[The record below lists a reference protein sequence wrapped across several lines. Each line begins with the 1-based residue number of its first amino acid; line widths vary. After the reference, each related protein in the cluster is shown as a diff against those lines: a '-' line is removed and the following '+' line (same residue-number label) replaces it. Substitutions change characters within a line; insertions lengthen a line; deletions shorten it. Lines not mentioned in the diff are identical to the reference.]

1 MEIFQT
7 IRLGAVNEP
16 EFGADNIRML
26 SWEKLTRMKIL
37 LIEDEPAIASVIQ
50 KGLEKAQ
57 YQVTIAP
64 DGVAGLE
71 LATQELYSLII
82 LDLML
87 PRLDGLGVCRQLR
100 ERGDPIPILMLTAR
114 DAVEDRVIGLTM
126 GADDYLPKPFAF
138 AELLARVQ
146 ALLRRERKHKGRRI
160 VIEDLEIDTQL
171 RRVVRAGREVELS
184 PHEYSLLEAL
194 AAREGQVLTRELIME
209 RVWLDEDSF
218 SNTVDV
224 CVGTLRKK
232 IDAGH
237 LVKLIQ
243 TVHRVGY
250 TLRRS
255 SLGTDR

>member
-1 MEIFQT
+1 
-7 IRLGAVNEP
+7 
-16 EFGADNIRML
+16 
-26 SWEKLTRMKIL
+26 MKIL
-37 LIEDEPAIASVIQ
+37 LIEDEPAIAAVVQ

-57 YQVTIAP
+57 YQVTTAP

-71 LATQELYSLII
+71 MATQELYSLII

-87 PRLDGLGVCRQLR
+87 PRLDGWGVCRELR
-100 ERGDPIPILMLTAR
+100 ERGNSIPILMLTAR
-114 DAVEDRVIGLTM
+114 DAVEDRVIGLNL

-160 VIEDLEIDTQL
+160 VIGDLEVDTQL

-184 PHEYSLLEAL
+184 PREYSLLEAL
-194 AAREGQVLTRELIME
+194 ATREGQVLTREVILE
-209 RVWLDEDSF
+209 RVWLDEESY

-232 IDAGH
+232 IDSAH
-237 LVKLIQ
+237 PVKLIQ

-250 TLRRS
+250 TLRRPS
-255 SLGTDR
+255 EGTAL

>member
-1 MEIFQT
+1 
-7 IRLGAVNEP
+7 
-16 EFGADNIRML
+16 
-26 SWEKLTRMKIL
+26 MKIL
-37 LIEDEPAIASVIQ
+37 LIEDELAIASVIQ
-50 KGLEKAQ
+50 KGLERAQ
-57 YQVTIAP
+57 YQVTVAP

-71 LATQELYSLII
+71 LATQELYALII

-87 PRLDGLGVCRQLR
+87 PRMDGWAVCRRLR
-100 ERGDPIPILMLTAR
+100 EQGNPIPILMLTAR
-114 DAVEDRVIGLTM
+114 DAVEDRVIGLSM

-160 VIEDLEIDTQL
+160 VIGDLEVDTQL

-184 PHEYSLLEAL
+184 PREYSLLEAL
-194 AAREGQVLTRELIME
+194 ATREGQVLTREVILE
-209 RVWLDEDSF
+209 RVWLDEESY

-232 IDAGH
+232 IDAAH
-237 LVKLIQ
+237 AVKLIQ

-250 TLRRS
+250 TLRRPS
-255 SLGTDR
+255 EGAGL

>member
-1 MEIFQT
+1 
-7 IRLGAVNEP
+7 
-16 EFGADNIRML
+16 
-26 SWEKLTRMKIL
+26 MKIL
-37 LIEDEPAIASVIQ
+37 LIEDEEAIAAVVK
-50 KGLEKAQ
+50 KGLERAQ
-57 YQVTIAP
+57 YQVTVAP

-71 LATQELYSLII
+71 MATEELYSLIV

-87 PRLDGLGVCRQLR
+87 PRLDGWGVCRALR

-114 DAVEDRVIGLTM
+114 DAVEDRVIGLSM

-146 ALLRRERKHKGRRI
+146 ALLRRDRKHKGRRI
-160 VIEDLEIDTQL
+160 VIEDLEVDTQL
-171 RRVVRAGREVELS
+171 RRVRRAGQEVELS
-184 PHEYSLLEAL
+184 PREYALLEAL
-194 AAREGQVLTRELIME
+194 ATHEGQVLTREVILE
-209 RVWLDEDSF
+209 RVWLDEESY

-237 LVKLIQ
+237 PVKLIQ

-250 TLRRS
+250 TLRRPS
-255 SLGTDR
+255 EGPACMRSPGIEGCSGCRPSARG